1 MFTFSILKC
10 TRWQHNPL
18 SSVTGKHYQFI
29 FINICVLK
37 ADEYRYT
44 STYFYTITWIN
55 VFLYSISTILSSKYI
70 CSSFIY
76 METTLK
82 CPSFKFIDKLSSTD
96 DSIFKRTALF
106 LRRWNIWQPY
116 HFFTLY
122 GKPLVNLR
130 RLQVYKIQD
139 INFFDDA
146 SLQ

>member
-1 MFTFSILKC
+1 MHNSHITQQHVEPHIIFFFIFWQQLWAVFGRNKKVHEMFTFSILKC

-44 STYFYTITWIN
+44 SSYFYTITWIN

-82 CPSFKFIDKLSSTD
+82 CPSFKFIDKLSRTD
-96 DSIFKRTALF
+96 DSIFKRTTLF
-106 LRRWNIWQPY
+106 
-116 HFFTLY
+116 
-122 GKPLVNLR
+122 
-130 RLQVYKIQD
+130 
-139 INFFDDA
+139 
-146 SLQ
+146 